1 METHLHLSSVRFFKI
16 LVRQTMEAYTSSIA
30 SGTHAPSVRKDRQQL
45 FEEFMQAGEDWAA
58 SSVVVNS
65 RSSHKEQ
72 QRGIYKMFSREE
84 P

>member
-1 METHLHLSSVRFFKI
+1 
-16 LVRQTMEAYTSSIA
+16 MEAYTSS

-65 RSSHKEQ
+65 RSSHNEK

-84 P
+84 PYPQPGCC